1 MFNSALE
8 IQKFIGAKIKTVSGI
23 RGEIKGVVREKE
35 EGVFWANFEDMIL
48 MSDLVFCRSWVSV
61 NLEQLYNRI
70 LFNPLRE

>member
-61 NLEQLYNRI
+61 NLEQLYNPI